1 MITEA
6 IRNDPT
12 FAFLVLGLIIIFGPL
27 IAEKS
32 RLPGLLGLLIGG
44 ALIGP
49 NMLGIL
55 DDFRAIENIGKIGI
69 LYLIFLAGLQM
80 DLETFRRFWKI
91 SGGFGLITSVIPF
104 VLGTFTTL
112 QLGYDTKAAIL
123 IGSFW
128 ASFTLIAYPVLKQFD
143 LTKNRAGAA
152 TLGASAI
159 TDTVSLLVLALVAG
173 SETGDQTGSRLIFS
187 IALGLVILGAW
198 CLVVLPW
205 ITRWFFS
212 TLGRGRILRFMII
225 LVGLMSAAVM
235 AEIVGIE
242 PLLGAFFAGFGLNRL
257 VPNESVLMEHVDFI
271 GNALFIPA
279 FLVSVGLLFDPAVMF
294 TSATIQLA
302 LWLSLALL
310 VGKLVAAWLT
320 GRLSRL
326 SSAEAGLLFTVSVA
340 QAAATLAATIVGLEL
355 GLYGDE
361 VVNAVM
367 VVIAVSL
374 FITSLGTPKYAA
386 RIEQPSGE
394 ARRLGEVI
402 LVPTHDVTKQLAPR
416 LRFAGQIAE
425 ANGVMLIPVVFTLP
439 QEDLSEARGKLTA
452 IDDTL
457 HSLGLEGDSRMRVD
471 RNLAEGISQAAIENN
486 ASLVLLQWPGPR
498 PVTQFLVE
506 SLADEVTRTVDCPVA
521 IVATSDS
528 PAERVV
534 LAISERDLQ
543 PSRIDDVHTAVSIAA
558 VVAPGKP
565 LIIGPVIPEQL
576 AEAGIVLPE
585 RVEYKPGQADKVE
598 WAEQTSSEGDLVV
611 LVSHGRS
618 FGRNSVE
625 IQELGRSVVAVAAS
639 KAPGWKTGRVAPR
652 ISVINP

>member
-1 MITEA
+1 MLTEA
-6 IRNDPT
+6 IRNGPT
-12 FAFLVLGLIIIFGPL
+12 FSFLVLGIIIIFAPL
-27 IAEKS
+27 IAE
-32 RLPGLLGLLIGG
+32 RLRMPGLLGLLIGG

-49 NMLGIL
+49 HMLGIL
-55 DDFRAIENIGKIGI
+55 DDFRAIENIGQIGI

-80 DLETFRRFWKI
+80 DIETFRRFWRI
-91 SGGFGLITSVIPF
+91 SGGFGAITSIIPF
-104 VLGTFTTL
+104 ALGTFITL
-112 QLGYDTKAAIL
+112 QLGYDIKAAIL

-173 SETGDQTGSRLIFS
+173 SETGDQTGTGLILS

-225 LVGLMSAAVM
+225 LVGLMSAAVV

-257 VPNESVLMEHVDFI
+257 VPNESALMEHVDFF
-271 GNALFIPA
+271 GNALFIPV

-294 TSATIQLA
+294 TAATIQLA
-302 LWLSLALL
+302 LWLSLALV

-320 GRLSRL
+320 GRIFRLSRT
-326 SSAEAGLLFTVSVA
+326 EAGLLFTVSVA

-374 FITSLGTPKYAA
+374 FFTSLGTPRYAA
-386 RIEQPSGE
+386 RIEQPAGE
-394 ARRLGEVI
+394 ARRLGEVV
-402 LVPTHDVTKQLAPR
+402 LVPSRDVTERLAPR

-425 ANGVMLIPVVFTLP
+425 ANGGLLIPVVVALP
-439 QEDLSEARGKLTA
+439 QEDLSEARGKLAA

-457 HSLGLEGDSRMRVD
+457 HSLGLEGDSRVRVD

-486 ASLVLLQWPGPR
+486 ASFILLQWPGPR
-498 PVTQFLVE
+498 QVSQILVE
-506 SLADEVTRTVDCPVA
+506 SLADEITRSVDCPVA
-521 IVATSDS
+521 VVATSDS

-534 LAISERDLQ
+534 LTISERDLQ
-543 PSRIDDVHTAVSIAA
+543 PSRIDDLQTAVNIAVA
-558 VVAPGKP
+558 VTPGKP
-565 LIIGPVIPEQL
+565 LIVGPVIQERL
-576 AEAGIVLPE
+576 VDAGIKLPE
-585 RVEYKPGQADKVE
+585 RTEYIPGEMDKAE
-598 WAEQTSSEGDLVV
+598 WAEQTSSKGDLVV
-611 LVSHGRS
+611 LVSRGRS

-639 KAPGWKTGRVAPR
+639 KAPRWETGHVAPR
-652 ISVINP
+652 LSMIDA

>member
-6 IRNDPT
+6 IRNGPA
-12 FAFLVLGLIIIFGPL
+12 FSFLVLGIIIIFGPL
-27 IAEKS
+27 IAERL

-55 DDFRAIENIGKIGI
+55 DDFRAIENIGQIGI

-80 DLETFRRFWKI
+80 DLETFRRFWRI
-91 SGGFGLITSVIPF
+91 SGGFGMITSVIPF
-104 VLGTFTTL
+104 ALGTFITL

-173 SETGDQTGSRLIFS
+173 SETGDQTGTRLILS
-187 IALGLVILGAW
+187 IALGLVILGVW
-198 CLVVLPW
+198 CLMVLPW

-225 LVGLMSAAVM
+225 LIGLMSAAVV
-235 AEIVGIE
+235 AEIVSIE

-257 VPNESVLMEHVDFI
+257 VPNESALMEHVDFF

-294 TSATIQLA
+294 KSETIQLA
-302 LWLSLALL
+302 LWLSLALV
-310 VGKLVAAWLT
+310 VGKLVAALLT
-320 GRLSRL
+320 GRIFRLSR
-326 SSAEAGLLFTVSVA
+326 AEAGMLFTISVA

-355 GLYGDE
+355 GLYGDG

-374 FITSLGTPKYAA
+374 FITSLGTPRYAA
-386 RIEQPSGE
+386 RIEQPKEE
-394 ARRLGEVI
+394 ARRLGEVV
-402 LVPTHDVTKQLAPR
+402 LVPTRDVSERLALR

-425 ANGVMLIPVVFTLP
+425 ANGGMLIPVVVTMP
-439 QEDLSEARGKLTA
+439 QEDISESRGNLIE

-457 HSLGLEGDSRMRVD
+457 HSLGLEGDSRVRVG

-498 PVTQFLVE
+498 PFRQTLVE
-506 SLADEVTRTVDCPVA
+506 SLADEITRSVDCPVA
-521 IVATSDS
+521 VVATSKS
-528 PAERVV
+528 PLERVV

-543 PSRIDDVHTAVSIAA
+543 PSRIDDLHTAVNIAA
-558 VVAPGKP
+558 AAAPGKP
-565 LIIGPVIPEQL
+565 LIVGPVSPERL
-576 AEAGIVLPE
+576 TEAGVVLPE
-585 RVEYKPGQADKVE
+585 RAEYIPGEMDKVE
-598 WAEQTSSEGDLVV
+598 WAEQTSSKGDLVV
-611 LVSHGRS
+611 LVSQGRS

-639 KAPGWKTGRVAPR
+639 KAPRWETGHVAPR
-652 ISVINP
+652 LSMINS

>member
-1 MITEA
+1 MIDEA
-6 IRNDPT
+6 IRNGPA
-12 FAFLVLGLIIIFGPL
+12 FAFLVLGIIIIFGPL
-27 IAEKS
+27 IAERL

-55 DDFRAIENIGKIGI
+55 DDFRAIENIGQIGI

-80 DLETFRRFWKI
+80 DIETFRRFWRI
-91 SGGFGLITSVIPF
+91 SGGFGLITSFIPF
-104 VLGTFTTL
+104 VLGTFITL

-173 SETGDQTGSRLIFS
+173 SETGDQTGTQLILS

-212 TLGRGRILRFMII
+212 TLGWGRILRFMII
-225 LVGLMSAAVM
+225 LVGLMSAAVV

-257 VPNESVLMEHVDFI
+257 VPNESALMEHVDFF

-279 FLVSVGLLFDPAVMF
+279 FLVSVGLLFDPVVMF

-302 LWLSLALL
+302 LWLSLALMI
-310 VGKLVAAWLT
+310 GKLVAAWLT
-320 GRLSRL
+320 GRLFRL
-326 SSAEAGLLFTVSVA
+326 RSAEAGLLFSVSVA

-374 FITSLGTPKYAA
+374 FVTSLGTPKYAA

-394 ARRLGEVI
+394 ARRLGEVV
-402 LVPTHDVTKQLAPR
+402 LVPTHEVTKRLAPR

-425 ANGVMLIPVVFTLP
+425 ANGGMLIPVVVTLP

-543 PSRIDDVHTAVSIAA
+543 PSRIDDLHTAVSIAA
-558 VVAPGKP
+558 VAAPGKP
-565 LIIGPVIPEQL
+565 LIVGPVTLEQL
-576 AEAGIVLPE
+576 ADAGIVLPE

-639 KAPGWKTGRVAPR
+639 KAPRWETGHVAPR